1 MAFLTA
7 ASAGSRATVWA
18 GLRVGAV
25 PTSGTGT
32 IRVTRLLVD
41 LGGLL
46 CMLWGSLDLQEELN
60 YSHPQCGLRLQALS
74 GSQARLDMSKAR
86 ESVGGGTQRCS
97 ETPSEHL
104 CLWPAAPPREE
115 HWDLLSLTPEVRC
128 LIDNKHCIA
137 YFLCPYAIYFSI

>member
-7 ASAGSRATVWA
+7 DSAGSRATVWV

-25 PTSGTGT
+25 PTNGAGT

-46 CMLWGSLDLQEELN
+46 CMLWGSLDLQEALN
-60 YSHPQCGLRLQALS
+60 CLHPQCGLRLQALS

-86 ESVGGGTQRCS
+86 ESMGGGTQRC
-97 ETPSEHL
+97 
-104 CLWPAAPPREE
+104 
-115 HWDLLSLTPEVRC
+115 
-128 LIDNKHCIA
+128 
-137 YFLCPYAIYFSI
+137 